1 MFFLQSSGLKLQF
14 VVNQILSSVVSLE
27 LNADQVRYLVNRS
40 PGKILSAVV
49 PTFEAVS
56 RNGNMLVVVQNNGTL
71 TADYTLT
78 VKSRKMVFR
87 CQMSRWQHQI
97 TRVRIQSLRMIQ

>member
-1 MFFLQSSGLKLQF
+1 MLINCPTFLLQSSGLKLQF

-78 VKSRKMVFR
+78 VS
-87 CQMSRWQHQI
+87 
-97 TRVRIQSLRMIQ
+97 